1 MTDITL
7 QYTIEKL
14 SQLGQRPII
23 ITKVMGKLFSVE
35 ISKEIKS
42 IFHDRGFK
50 CTPQRLA
57 VLKVLQD
64 TRAYLSINTI
74 HVKVKGFLPDTGLAT
89 VYRSLE
95 TLVELNLVVKVHL
108 EDGCHSYAIA
118 PEGHRHP
125 IVCTDCNRV
134 IEYTD
139 CPMEDLS
146 KKLSKDTGILI
157 QNHFLQLFGKC
168 KECQT

>member
-1 MTDITL
+1 
-7 QYTIEKL
+7 
-14 SQLGQRPII
+14 
-23 ITKVMGKLFSVE
+23 MGRVFS
-35 ISKEIKS
+35 INNYKEIKDF
-42 IFHDRGFK
+42 FHEKGLK

-74 HVKVKGFLPDTGLAT
+74 HLKVKELLPDTGLAT

-95 TLVELNLVVKVHL
+95 TLVDLDLAAKVHL

-125 IVCTDCNRV
+125 IVCTDCNTV
-134 IEYTD
+134 IEFAE
-139 CPMEDLS
+139 CPLEDLS
-146 KKLSKDTGILI
+146 KKISKDTGIQI
-157 QNHFLQLFGKC
+157 NTHFLQLFGKC
-168 KECQT
+168 RECQT

>member
-1 MTDITL
+1 
-7 QYTIEKL
+7 
-14 SQLGQRPII
+14 
-23 ITKVMGKLFSVE
+23 MGKVFS
-35 ISKEIKS
+35 ISNYNEIKE
-42 IFHDRGFK
+42 IFHDKGLK
-50 CTPQRLA
+50 CTPQRQA

-64 TRAYLSINTI
+64 SKGYLSINRI
-74 HVKVKGFLPDTGLAT
+74 HSNVKELLPETGLAT

-125 IVCTDCNRV
+125 IVCTDCNSV
-134 IEYTD
+134 IEYTE

-146 KKLSKDTGILI
+146 KKISKDTGIQI
-157 QNHFLQLFGKC
+157 NTHFLQLFGKC
-168 KECQT
+168 KECQP

>member
-1 MTDITL
+1 LTEITL

-14 SQLGQRPII
+14 SQLGQAPIRRA
-23 ITKVMGKLFSVE
+23 KVTGKLFS
-35 ISKEIKS
+35 INNYNEIKE
-42 IFHDRGFK
+42 IFHDKGLK
-50 CTPQRLA
+50 CTPQRQA
-57 VLKVLQD
+57 VLKVLQESKS
-64 TRAYLSINTI
+64 YLSINKI
-74 HVKVKGFLPDTGLAT
+74 NKNVKELLPGTGLAT

-134 IEYTD
+134 IEYTE

-146 KKLSKDTGILI
+146 KKLTKDTGILI

-168 KECQT
+168 KDCQA

>member
-1 MTDITL
+1 MT
-7 QYTIEKL
+7 
-14 SQLGQRPII
+14 GR
-23 ITKVMGKLFSVE
+23 VFS
-35 ISKEIKS
+35 IDNYDEIKEF
-42 IFHDRGFK
+42 FHEKGLK
-50 CTPQRLA
+50 CTPQRQA
-57 VLKVLQD
+57 VLKVLQESKS
-64 TRAYLSINTI
+64 YLSISTI
-74 HVKVKGFLPDTGLAT
+74 HRKVKELVPGTGLAT

-134 IEYTD
+134 IEYTE

-146 KKLSKDTGILI
+146 KKLTKDTGILI

>member
-1 MTDITL
+1 MD
-7 QYTIEKL
+7 
-14 SQLGQRPII
+14 
-23 ITKVMGKLFSVE
+23 KVFS
-35 ISKEIKS
+35 ISNYNEIKE
-42 IFHDRGFK
+42 IFHDKGLK
-50 CTPQRLA
+50 CTPQRQA

-64 TRAYLSINTI
+64 SKGYLSINRI
-74 HVKVKGFLPDTGLAT
+74 HSNVKELLPETGLAT

-125 IVCTDCNRV
+125 IVCTDCNSV
-134 IEYTD
+134 IEYTE

-146 KKLSKDTGILI
+146 KKISKDTGIQI
-157 QNHFLQLFGKC
+157 NTHFLQLFGKC
-168 KECQT
+168 KECQP

>member
-1 MTDITL
+1 
-7 QYTIEKL
+7 
-14 SQLGQRPII
+14 
-23 ITKVMGKLFSVE
+23 MGKLFS
-35 ISKEIKS
+35 ISNYNEIKEF
-42 IFHDRGFK
+42 FHQKGLK
-50 CTPQRLA
+50 CTPQRQA
-57 VLKVLQD
+57 VLKVLQESKS
-64 TRAYLSINTI
+64 YLSINKI
-74 HVKVKGFLPDTGLAT
+74 HSNVKELLPETGLAT

-125 IVCTDCNRV
+125 IVCTDCNSV
-134 IEYTD
+134 IEYTE

-146 KKLSKDTGILI
+146 KKISEQTGVQI
-157 QNHFLQLFGKC
+157 NTHFLQLFGKC